1 MIEKKTCVCEK
12 FSEFFFSCY
21 HHRRCRLA
29 FTQNKINN
37 SKFVTVS
44 PVVAVASTTC
54 SLEGMMMVVNE
65 SEIINNLKSTRR
77 PRRKEQE
84 ENLSSK
90 DF

>member
-1 MIEKKTCVCEK
+1 MIEKKLVCVK
-12 FSEFFFSCY
+12 SFLSSSSLVIIIDVVAWLSHKIKSITQSCY
-21 HHRRCRLA
+21 
-29 FTQNKINN
+29 I
-37 SKFVTVS
+37 S